1 MSIKR
6 IGILT
11 SGGDAPGMNAAI
23 RAVTRTCLN
32 NGIEVYGV
40 RLGYKGLFEGDFIK
54 FDTNSTRNYLNVGGT
69 FLKSAR
75 FPEFKDVEVRKQ
87 AIEQMKKVGMEAL
100 VVIGGDG
107 TLTSARDFAR
117 KGVKVIGVPKT
128 IDNDVLYVDHTFG
141 FTTALGVI
149 CNAVDRVRTT
159 AYSHDRVQILEVM
172 GRHCGW
178 LALEGGLSGGAD
190 IILLPEI
197 PYDIYKIVDVI
208 KKRDAEGHFD
218 TVIVVSEGA
227 KPKDGNV
234 VIKKIVADS
243 ADTIRLG
250 GIGDQLASQLE
261 VLLGGKEV
269 RATNIGHTQRGGET
283 CQFDRS
289 LCTKFGSLAVDAL
302 FEGKSVGDYDE
313 IIQGHVHFGY
323 IHDNEGTR
331 FRTLRAVGMG
341 YGPNEPVDMSIDFI
355 FLLLKFSNNLLLF
368 SRSLSYTPL
377 QSSIFTTLLL
387 YYSTEFTT
395 CQ

>member
-1 MSIKR
+1 MSEIKR
-6 IGILT
+6 IGVLT
-11 SGGDAPGMNAAI
+11 GGGDCSGLNAVV
-23 RAVTRTCLN
+23 RAVTLTAINKYGC
-32 NGIEVYGV
+32 EVIGFKK
-40 RLGYKGLFEGDFIK
+40 GYAGLYANDYMDLTVENTEKI
-54 FDTNSTRNYLNVGGT
+54 LAQGGT
-69 FLKSAR
+69 ILRNSNKDNLFNYAYR
-75 FPEFKDVEVRKQ
+75 DENGNIQHKDVSDVAVENL
-87 AIEQMKKVGMEAL
+87 KKLNIDAL

-149 CNAVDRVRTT
+149 CNAIDRVRTT

-172 GRHCGW
+172 GRNCGW

-208 KKRDAEGHFD
+208 KKRDEEGHFD

-302 FEGKSVGDYDE
+302 FEGKSGEMVTIYNSVPQTVSLELVLGSGATGETSKGGKNSVDPNGFVVKTARNIGISFGD
-313 IIQGHVHFGY
+313 
-323 IHDNEGTR
+323 
-331 FRTLRAVGMG
+331 
-341 YGPNEPVDMSIDFI
+341 
-355 FLLLKFSNNLLLF
+355 
-368 SRSLSYTPL
+368 
-377 QSSIFTTLLL
+377 
-387 YYSTEFTT
+387 
-395 CQ
+395 

>member
-1 MSIKR
+1 MSEIKR
-6 IGILT
+6 IGVLT
-11 SGGDAPGMNAAI
+11 GGGDCSGLNAVI
-23 RAVTRTCLN
+23 RAVTLTAINKYGC
-32 NGIEVYGV
+32 EVIGFKK
-40 RLGYKGLFEGDFIK
+40 GYAGLYANDYMELTVENTEKI
-54 FDTNSTRNYLNVGGT
+54 LAQGGT
-69 FLKSAR
+69 ILRNSNKDNLFNYAYRDENGNIKH
-75 FPEFKDVEVRKQ
+75 KDVSDVAVENL
-87 AIEQMKKVGMEAL
+87 KKLNIDAL

-149 CNAVDRVRTT
+149 CNAIDRVRTT

-172 GRHCGW
+172 GRNCGW

-208 KKRDAEGHFD
+208 KKRDEEGHFD

-302 FEGKSVGDYDE
+302 FEGKSGEMVTIYNSVPQTVSLELVLGSGATGETSKGGKNSVDPNGFVVKTARNIGISFGD
-313 IIQGHVHFGY
+313 
-323 IHDNEGTR
+323 
-331 FRTLRAVGMG
+331 
-341 YGPNEPVDMSIDFI
+341 
-355 FLLLKFSNNLLLF
+355 
-368 SRSLSYTPL
+368 
-377 QSSIFTTLLL
+377 
-387 YYSTEFTT
+387 
-395 CQ
+395 

>member
-1 MSIKR
+1 MSKIKK
-6 IGILT
+6 IGVLT
-11 SGGDAPGMNAAI
+11 GGGDCSGLNAVV
-23 RAVTRTCLN
+23 RAVTLTAINKYGCEVIGFKKGYAGLYSNDYMQLTVENTEKILN
-32 NGIEVYGV
+32 Q
-40 RLGYKGLFEGDFIK
+40 
-54 FDTNSTRNYLNVGGT
+54 GGT
-69 FLKSAR
+69 ILKNSNKDNLFNYAYR
-75 FPEFKDVEVRKQ
+75 DENNNILHKDVSDVAVENLKNLN
-87 AIEQMKKVGMEAL
+87 IDAL

-117 KGVKVIGVPKT
+117 KGVRVIGVPKT

-149 CNAVDRVRTT
+149 CNAIDRVRTT

-172 GRHCGW
+172 GRNCGW

-197 PYDIYKIVDVI
+197 PYDVYKIVDLI
-208 KKRDAEGHFD
+208 KKRDEQGHFD

-302 FEGKSVGDYDE
+302 FEGKSGEMVTIYNSVPQTVSLEKVLGSGATGETSKGGKNSVDPNGFVVKTARNIGISFGD
-313 IIQGHVHFGY
+313 
-323 IHDNEGTR
+323 
-331 FRTLRAVGMG
+331 
-341 YGPNEPVDMSIDFI
+341 
-355 FLLLKFSNNLLLF
+355 
-368 SRSLSYTPL
+368 
-377 QSSIFTTLLL
+377 
-387 YYSTEFTT
+387 
-395 CQ
+395 

>member
-1 MSIKR
+1 MSEIKR

-11 SGGDAPGMNAAI
+11 GGGDCSGLNAVV
-23 RAVTRTCLN
+23 RAVTLTAINKYGCEVIGFKKGYAGLYANDYMELTVENTEKILN
-32 NGIEVYGV
+32 Q
-40 RLGYKGLFEGDFIK
+40 
-54 FDTNSTRNYLNVGGT
+54 GGT
-69 FLKSAR
+69 ILRNSNKDNLFNYAYR
-75 FPEFKDVEVRKQ
+75 DENGNIQHKDVSNV
-87 AIEQMKKVGMEAL
+87 AIENLKKLNIDAL

-117 KGVKVIGVPKT
+117 KGIRVIGVPKT

-149 CNAVDRVRTT
+149 CNAIDRVRTT

-172 GRHCGW
+172 GRNCGW

-208 KKRDAEGHFD
+208 KKRDEEGHFD

-302 FEGKSVGDYDE
+302 FEGKSGEMVTIYNSVPQTVSLELVLGSGATGETSKGGKNSVDPNGFVVKTARNIGISFGD
-313 IIQGHVHFGY
+313 
-323 IHDNEGTR
+323 
-331 FRTLRAVGMG
+331 
-341 YGPNEPVDMSIDFI
+341 
-355 FLLLKFSNNLLLF
+355 
-368 SRSLSYTPL
+368 
-377 QSSIFTTLLL
+377 
-387 YYSTEFTT
+387 
-395 CQ
+395 

>member
-1 MSIKR
+1 MSEIKR
-6 IGILT
+6 IGVLT
-11 SGGDAPGMNAAI
+11 GGGDCSGLNAVV
-23 RAVTRTCLN
+23 RAVTLTAINKYGC
-32 NGIEVYGV
+32 EVIGFKK
-40 RLGYKGLFEGDFIK
+40 GYAGLYANDYMELTVENTEKI
-54 FDTNSTRNYLNVGGT
+54 LAQGGT
-69 FLKSAR
+69 ILRNSNKDNLFNYAYR
-75 FPEFKDVEVRKQ
+75 DENGNIMHKDVSDVAVENL
-87 AIEQMKKVGMEAL
+87 KKLNIDAL

-149 CNAVDRVRTT
+149 CNAIDRVRTT

-172 GRHCGW
+172 GRNCGW

-302 FEGKSVGDYDE
+302 FEGKSGEMVTIYNSVPQTVSLEKVLGSGATGETSKGGKNSVDPNGFVVKTARNIGISFGD
-313 IIQGHVHFGY
+313 
-323 IHDNEGTR
+323 
-331 FRTLRAVGMG
+331 
-341 YGPNEPVDMSIDFI
+341 
-355 FLLLKFSNNLLLF
+355 
-368 SRSLSYTPL
+368 
-377 QSSIFTTLLL
+377 
-387 YYSTEFTT
+387 
-395 CQ
+395 

>member
-1 MSIKR
+1 MSEIKR
-6 IGILT
+6 IGVLT
-11 SGGDAPGMNAAI
+11 GGGDCSGLNAVV
-23 RAVTRTCLN
+23 RAVTLTAINKYGCEVIGFKKGYAGLYANDYMELTVENTEKILN
-32 NGIEVYGV
+32 Q
-40 RLGYKGLFEGDFIK
+40 
-54 FDTNSTRNYLNVGGT
+54 GGT
-69 FLKSAR
+69 ILRNSNKDNLFNYAYR
-75 FPEFKDVEVRKQ
+75 DENGNIQHKDVSDVAVENL
-87 AIEQMKKVGMEAL
+87 KKLNIDAL

-172 GRHCGW
+172 GRNCGW

-208 KKRDAEGHFD
+208 KKRDEEGHFD

-302 FEGKSVGDYDE
+302 FEGKSGEMVTIYNTVPQTVSLELVLGSGATGETSKGGKNSVDPNGFVVKTARNIGISFGD
-313 IIQGHVHFGY
+313 
-323 IHDNEGTR
+323 
-331 FRTLRAVGMG
+331 
-341 YGPNEPVDMSIDFI
+341 
-355 FLLLKFSNNLLLF
+355 
-368 SRSLSYTPL
+368 
-377 QSSIFTTLLL
+377 
-387 YYSTEFTT
+387 
-395 CQ
+395 

>member
-1 MSIKR
+1 MSEIKR
-6 IGILT
+6 IGVLT
-11 SGGDAPGMNAAI
+11 GGGDCSGLNAVV
-23 RAVTRTCLN
+23 RAVTLTAINKYGCEVIGFKKGYAGLYANDYMELTVENTEKILN
-32 NGIEVYGV
+32 Q
-40 RLGYKGLFEGDFIK
+40 
-54 FDTNSTRNYLNVGGT
+54 GGT
-69 FLKSAR
+69 ILRNSNKDNLFNYAYRDENGNIKH
-75 FPEFKDVEVRKQ
+75 KDVSDVAVENL
-87 AIEQMKKVGMEAL
+87 KKLNIDAL

-149 CNAVDRVRTT
+149 CNAIDRVRTT

-172 GRHCGW
+172 GRNCGW

-208 KKRDAEGHFD
+208 KKRDEEGHFD

-302 FEGKSVGDYDE
+302 FEGKSGEMVTIYNSVPQTVSLELVLGSGATGETSKGGKNSVDPNGFVVKTARNIGISFGD
-313 IIQGHVHFGY
+313 
-323 IHDNEGTR
+323 
-331 FRTLRAVGMG
+331 
-341 YGPNEPVDMSIDFI
+341 
-355 FLLLKFSNNLLLF
+355 
-368 SRSLSYTPL
+368 
-377 QSSIFTTLLL
+377 
-387 YYSTEFTT
+387 
-395 CQ
+395 

>member
-1 MSIKR
+1 MSEIKR
-6 IGILT
+6 IGVLT
-11 SGGDAPGMNAAI
+11 GGGDCSGLNAVV
-23 RAVTRTCLN
+23 RAVTLTAINKYGC
-32 NGIEVYGV
+32 EVIGFKK
-40 RLGYKGLFEGDFIK
+40 GYAGLYANDYMELTVENTEKI
-54 FDTNSTRNYLNVGGT
+54 LAQGGT
-69 FLKSAR
+69 ILRNSNKDNLFNYAYR
-75 FPEFKDVEVRKQ
+75 DENGNIQHKDVSDVAVENL
-87 AIEQMKKVGMEAL
+87 KKLNIDAL

-149 CNAVDRVRTT
+149 CNAIDRVRTT
-159 AYSHDRVQILEVM
+159 AYSHDRVQVLEVM
-172 GRHCGW
+172 GRNCGW

-208 KKRDAEGHFD
+208 KKRDEEGHFD

-302 FEGKSVGDYDE
+302 FEGKSGEMVTIYNSVPQTVSLDLVLGNGATGETSKGGKNSVDPNGFVVKTARNIGISFGD
-313 IIQGHVHFGY
+313 
-323 IHDNEGTR
+323 
-331 FRTLRAVGMG
+331 
-341 YGPNEPVDMSIDFI
+341 
-355 FLLLKFSNNLLLF
+355 
-368 SRSLSYTPL
+368 
-377 QSSIFTTLLL
+377 
-387 YYSTEFTT
+387 
-395 CQ
+395 

>member
-1 MSIKR
+1 MSEIKR
-6 IGILT
+6 IGVLT
-11 SGGDAPGMNAAI
+11 GGGDCSGLNAVV
-23 RAVTRTCLN
+23 RAVTLTAINKYGCEVIGFKKGYAGLYANDYMELTVENTEKILN
-32 NGIEVYGV
+32 Q
-40 RLGYKGLFEGDFIK
+40 
-54 FDTNSTRNYLNVGGT
+54 GGT
-69 FLKSAR
+69 ILRNSNKDNLFNYAYR
-75 FPEFKDVEVRKQ
+75 DENGNIQHKDVSDVAVENL
-87 AIEQMKKVGMEAL
+87 KKLNIDAL

-149 CNAVDRVRTT
+149 CNAIDRVRTT

-172 GRHCGW
+172 GRNCGW

-208 KKRDAEGHFD
+208 KKRDEAGHFD

-302 FEGKSVGDYDE
+302 FEGKSGEMVTIYNSVPQTVSLELVLGSGATGETSKGGKNSVDPNGFVVKTARNIGISFGD
-313 IIQGHVHFGY
+313 
-323 IHDNEGTR
+323 
-331 FRTLRAVGMG
+331 
-341 YGPNEPVDMSIDFI
+341 
-355 FLLLKFSNNLLLF
+355 
-368 SRSLSYTPL
+368 
-377 QSSIFTTLLL
+377 
-387 YYSTEFTT
+387 
-395 CQ
+395 

>member
-1 MSIKR
+1 MSEIKR
-6 IGILT
+6 IGVLT
-11 SGGDAPGMNAAI
+11 GGGDCSGLNAVV
-23 RAVTRTCLN
+23 RAVTLTAINKYGC
-32 NGIEVYGV
+32 EVIGFKK
-40 RLGYKGLFEGDFIK
+40 GYAGLYANDYMELTVENTEKI
-54 FDTNSTRNYLNVGGT
+54 LAQGGT
-69 FLKSAR
+69 ILRNSNKDNLFNYAYR
-75 FPEFKDVEVRKQ
+75 DENGNIMHKDVSDVAVENL
-87 AIEQMKKVGMEAL
+87 KKLNIDAL

-149 CNAVDRVRTT
+149 CNAIDRVRTT
-159 AYSHDRVQILEVM
+159 AYSHDRVQVLEVM
-172 GRHCGW
+172 GRNCGW

-208 KKRDAEGHFD
+208 KKRDEEGHFD

-302 FEGKSVGDYDE
+302 FEGKSGEMVTIYNSVPQTVSLELVLGSGATGETSKGGKNSVDPNGFVVKTARNIGISFGD
-313 IIQGHVHFGY
+313 
-323 IHDNEGTR
+323 
-331 FRTLRAVGMG
+331 
-341 YGPNEPVDMSIDFI
+341 
-355 FLLLKFSNNLLLF
+355 
-368 SRSLSYTPL
+368 
-377 QSSIFTTLLL
+377 
-387 YYSTEFTT
+387 
-395 CQ
+395 

>member
-1 MSIKR
+1 MSDIKR
-6 IGILT
+6 IGVLT
-11 SGGDAPGMNAAI
+11 GGGDCSGLNAVV
-23 RAVTRTCLN
+23 RAVTLTAINKYGC
-32 NGIEVYGV
+32 EVIGFKK
-40 RLGYKGLFEGDFIK
+40 GYAGLYANDYMELTVENTEKI
-54 FDTNSTRNYLNVGGT
+54 LAQGGT
-69 FLKSAR
+69 ILRNSNKDNLFNYAYRDENGNIKH
-75 FPEFKDVEVRKQ
+75 KDVSDVAVENL
-87 AIEQMKKVGMEAL
+87 KKLNIDAL

-107 TLTSARDFAR
+107 TLTSARDFSR

-149 CNAVDRVRTT
+149 CNAIDRVRTT

-172 GRHCGW
+172 GRNCGW

-208 KKRDAEGHFD
+208 KKRDEAGHFD

-269 RATNIGHTQRGGET
+269 RATNIGHIQRGGET

-302 FEGKSVGDYDE
+302 FEGKSGEMVTIYNSVPQTVSLELVLGSGATGETSKGGKNSVDPNGFVVKTARNIGISFGD
-313 IIQGHVHFGY
+313 
-323 IHDNEGTR
+323 
-331 FRTLRAVGMG
+331 
-341 YGPNEPVDMSIDFI
+341 
-355 FLLLKFSNNLLLF
+355 
-368 SRSLSYTPL
+368 
-377 QSSIFTTLLL
+377 
-387 YYSTEFTT
+387 
-395 CQ
+395 

>member
-1 MSIKR
+1 MSEIKR
-6 IGILT
+6 IGVLT
-11 SGGDAPGMNAAI
+11 GGGDCSGLNAVV
-23 RAVTRTCLN
+23 RAVTLTAINKYGCEVIGFKKGYAGLYANDYMELTVENTEKILN
-32 NGIEVYGV
+32 Q
-40 RLGYKGLFEGDFIK
+40 
-54 FDTNSTRNYLNVGGT
+54 GGT
-69 FLKSAR
+69 ILRNSNKDNLFNYAYR
-75 FPEFKDVEVRKQ
+75 DENGNIQHKDVSDVAVENL
-87 AIEQMKKVGMEAL
+87 KKLNIDAL

-149 CNAVDRVRTT
+149 CNAIDRVRTT

-172 GRHCGW
+172 GRNCGW

-208 KKRDAEGHFD
+208 KKRDEAGHFD

-302 FEGKSVGDYDE
+302 FEGKSGEMVTIYNSVPQTVSLELVLGNGATGETSKGGKNSVDPNGFVVKTARNVG
-313 IIQGHVHFGY
+313 ISFG
-323 IHDNEGTR
+323 D
-331 FRTLRAVGMG
+331 
-341 YGPNEPVDMSIDFI
+341 
-355 FLLLKFSNNLLLF
+355 
-368 SRSLSYTPL
+368 
-377 QSSIFTTLLL
+377 
-387 YYSTEFTT
+387 
-395 CQ
+395 

>member
-1 MSIKR
+1 MSEIKR
-6 IGILT
+6 IGVLT
-11 SGGDAPGMNAAI
+11 GGGDCSGLNAVV
-23 RAVTRTCLN
+23 RAVTLTAINKYGC
-32 NGIEVYGV
+32 EVIGFKK
-40 RLGYKGLFEGDFIK
+40 GYAGLYANDYMELTVENTEKI
-54 FDTNSTRNYLNVGGT
+54 LAQGGT
-69 FLKSAR
+69 ILRNSNKDNLFNYAYR
-75 FPEFKDVEVRKQ
+75 DENGNIMHKDVSDIAVENL
-87 AIEQMKKVGMEAL
+87 KKLNIDAL

-149 CNAVDRVRTT
+149 CNAIDRVRTT

-172 GRHCGW
+172 GRNCGW

-208 KKRDAEGHFD
+208 KKRDEAGHFD

-269 RATNIGHTQRGGET
+269 RATNIGHIQRGGET

-302 FEGKSVGDYDE
+302 FEGKSGEMVTIYNSVPQTVSLELVLGSGATGETSKGGKNSVDPNGFVVKTARNIGVSFGD
-313 IIQGHVHFGY
+313 
-323 IHDNEGTR
+323 
-331 FRTLRAVGMG
+331 
-341 YGPNEPVDMSIDFI
+341 
-355 FLLLKFSNNLLLF
+355 
-368 SRSLSYTPL
+368 
-377 QSSIFTTLLL
+377 
-387 YYSTEFTT
+387 
-395 CQ
+395 

>member
-1 MSIKR
+1 MSEIKR
-6 IGILT
+6 IGVLT
-11 SGGDAPGMNAAI
+11 GGGDCSGLNAVV
-23 RAVTRTCLN
+23 RAVTLTAINKYGC
-32 NGIEVYGV
+32 EVIGFKK
-40 RLGYKGLFEGDFIK
+40 GYAGLYANDYMELTVENTEKI
-54 FDTNSTRNYLNVGGT
+54 LAQGGT
-69 FLKSAR
+69 ILRNSNKDNLFNYAYRDENGNIKH
-75 FPEFKDVEVRKQ
+75 KDVSDVAVENL
-87 AIEQMKKVGMEAL
+87 KKLNIDAL

-149 CNAVDRVRTT
+149 CNAIDRVRTT
-159 AYSHDRVQILEVM
+159 AYSHDRVQVLEVM
-172 GRHCGW
+172 GRNCGW

-208 KKRDAEGHFD
+208 KKRDEAGHFD

-302 FEGKSVGDYDE
+302 FEGKSGEMVTIYNSVPQTVSLELVLGSGATGETSKGGKNSVDPNGFVVKTARNVG
-313 IIQGHVHFGY
+313 ISFG
-323 IHDNEGTR
+323 D
-331 FRTLRAVGMG
+331 
-341 YGPNEPVDMSIDFI
+341 
-355 FLLLKFSNNLLLF
+355 
-368 SRSLSYTPL
+368 
-377 QSSIFTTLLL
+377 
-387 YYSTEFTT
+387 
-395 CQ
+395 

>member
-1 MSIKR
+1 MSEIKR
-6 IGILT
+6 IGVLT
-11 SGGDAPGMNAAI
+11 GGGDCSGLNAVV
-23 RAVTRTCLN
+23 RAVTLTAINKYGCEVIGFKKGYAGLYANDYMELTVENTEKILN
-32 NGIEVYGV
+32 Q
-40 RLGYKGLFEGDFIK
+40 
-54 FDTNSTRNYLNVGGT
+54 GGT
-69 FLKSAR
+69 ILRNSNKDNLFNYAYRDENGNIKH
-75 FPEFKDVEVRKQ
+75 KDVSDVAVENL
-87 AIEQMKKVGMEAL
+87 KKLNIDAL

-172 GRHCGW
+172 GRNCGW

-208 KKRDAEGHFD
+208 KKRDEEGHFD

-302 FEGKSVGDYDE
+302 FEGKSGEMVTIYNTVPQTVSLELVLGNGATGETSKGGKNSVDPNGFVVKTARNIGISFGD
-313 IIQGHVHFGY
+313 
-323 IHDNEGTR
+323 
-331 FRTLRAVGMG
+331 
-341 YGPNEPVDMSIDFI
+341 
-355 FLLLKFSNNLLLF
+355 
-368 SRSLSYTPL
+368 
-377 QSSIFTTLLL
+377 
-387 YYSTEFTT
+387 
-395 CQ
+395 

>member
-1 MSIKR
+1 MSEIKR
-6 IGILT
+6 IGVLT
-11 SGGDAPGMNAAI
+11 GGGDCSGLNAVV
-23 RAVTRTCLN
+23 RAVTLTAINKYGCEVIGFKKGYAGLYANDYMELTVENTEKILN
-32 NGIEVYGV
+32 Q
-40 RLGYKGLFEGDFIK
+40 
-54 FDTNSTRNYLNVGGT
+54 GGT
-69 FLKSAR
+69 ILRNSNKDNLFNYAYR
-75 FPEFKDVEVRKQ
+75 DENGNIQHKDVSDVAVENL
-87 AIEQMKKVGMEAL
+87 KKLNIDAL

-149 CNAVDRVRTT
+149 CNAIDRVRTT

-172 GRHCGW
+172 GRNCGW

-208 KKRDAEGHFD
+208 KKRDEEGHFD

-302 FEGKSVGDYDE
+302 FEGKSGEMVTIYNTVPQTVSLELVLGSGATGETSKGGKNSVDPNGFVVKTARNIGISFGD
-313 IIQGHVHFGY
+313 
-323 IHDNEGTR
+323 
-331 FRTLRAVGMG
+331 
-341 YGPNEPVDMSIDFI
+341 
-355 FLLLKFSNNLLLF
+355 
-368 SRSLSYTPL
+368 
-377 QSSIFTTLLL
+377 
-387 YYSTEFTT
+387 
-395 CQ
+395 

>member
-1 MSIKR
+1 MSKIRK
-6 IGILT
+6 IGVLT
-11 SGGDAPGMNAAI
+11 GGGDCSGLNAVV
-23 RAVTRTCLN
+23 RAVTLTAINKYGCEVIGFKKGYAGLYSNDYMQLTVENTEKILN
-32 NGIEVYGV
+32 Q
-40 RLGYKGLFEGDFIK
+40 
-54 FDTNSTRNYLNVGGT
+54 GGT
-69 FLKSAR
+69 ILKNSNKDNLFNYAYR
-75 FPEFKDVEVRKQ
+75 DENNNILHKDVSDVAVENLKNLN
-87 AIEQMKKVGMEAL
+87 IDAL

-117 KGVKVIGVPKT
+117 KGVRVIGVPKT

-149 CNAVDRVRTT
+149 CNAIDRVRTT

-172 GRHCGW
+172 GRNCGW

-197 PYDIYKIVDVI
+197 PYDVYKIVDLI
-208 KKRDAEGHFD
+208 KKRDEQGHFD

-302 FEGKSVGDYDE
+302 FEGKSGEMVTIYNSVPQTVSLEKVLGSGATGETSKGGKNSVDPNGFVVKTARNIGISFGD
-313 IIQGHVHFGY
+313 
-323 IHDNEGTR
+323 
-331 FRTLRAVGMG
+331 
-341 YGPNEPVDMSIDFI
+341 
-355 FLLLKFSNNLLLF
+355 
-368 SRSLSYTPL
+368 
-377 QSSIFTTLLL
+377 
-387 YYSTEFTT
+387 
-395 CQ
+395 

>member
-1 MSIKR
+1 MSEIKR
-6 IGILT
+6 IGVLT
-11 SGGDAPGMNAAI
+11 GGGDCSGLNAVV
-23 RAVTRTCLN
+23 RAVTLTAINKYGCEVIGFKKGYAGLYANDYMELTVENTEKILN
-32 NGIEVYGV
+32 Q
-40 RLGYKGLFEGDFIK
+40 
-54 FDTNSTRNYLNVGGT
+54 GGT
-69 FLKSAR
+69 ILRNSNKDNLFNYAYR
-75 FPEFKDVEVRKQ
+75 DENGNIQHKDVSDV
-87 AIEQMKKVGMEAL
+87 AIENLKKLNIDAL

-149 CNAVDRVRTT
+149 CNAIDRVRTT

-172 GRHCGW
+172 GRNCGW

-208 KKRDAEGHFD
+208 KKRDEEGHFD

-302 FEGKSVGDYDE
+302 FEGKSGEMVTIYNSVPQTVSLELVLGSGATGETSKGGKNSVDPNGFVVKTARNIGISFGD
-313 IIQGHVHFGY
+313 
-323 IHDNEGTR
+323 
-331 FRTLRAVGMG
+331 
-341 YGPNEPVDMSIDFI
+341 
-355 FLLLKFSNNLLLF
+355 
-368 SRSLSYTPL
+368 
-377 QSSIFTTLLL
+377 
-387 YYSTEFTT
+387 
-395 CQ
+395 

>member
-1 MSIKR
+1 MSEIKR
-6 IGILT
+6 IGVLT
-11 SGGDAPGMNAAI
+11 GGGDCSGLNAVV
-23 RAVTRTCLN
+23 RAVTLTAINKYGC
-32 NGIEVYGV
+32 EVIGFKK
-40 RLGYKGLFEGDFIK
+40 GYAGLYANDYMELTVENTEKI
-54 FDTNSTRNYLNVGGT
+54 LAQGGT
-69 FLKSAR
+69 ILRNSNKNNLFNYAYR
-75 FPEFKDVEVRKQ
+75 DENGNIQHKDVSDVAVENL
-87 AIEQMKKVGMEAL
+87 KKLNIDAL

-149 CNAVDRVRTT
+149 CNAIDRVRTT

-172 GRHCGW
+172 GRNCGW

-208 KKRDAEGHFD
+208 KKRDSEGHFD

-302 FEGKSVGDYDE
+302 FEGKSGEMVTIYNSVPQTVSLELVLGSGATGETSKGGKNSVDPNGFVVKTARNIGISFGD
-313 IIQGHVHFGY
+313 
-323 IHDNEGTR
+323 
-331 FRTLRAVGMG
+331 
-341 YGPNEPVDMSIDFI
+341 
-355 FLLLKFSNNLLLF
+355 
-368 SRSLSYTPL
+368 
-377 QSSIFTTLLL
+377 
-387 YYSTEFTT
+387 
-395 CQ
+395 

>member
-1 MSIKR
+1 MSEIKR
-6 IGILT
+6 IGVLT
-11 SGGDAPGMNAAI
+11 GGGDCSGLNAVV
-23 RAVTRTCLN
+23 RAVTLTAINKYGC
-32 NGIEVYGV
+32 EVIGFKK
-40 RLGYKGLFEGDFIK
+40 GYAGLYANDYMELTVENTEKI
-54 FDTNSTRNYLNVGGT
+54 LAQGGT
-69 FLKSAR
+69 ILRNSNKDNLFNYAYRDENGNIMHKDASDVAVENLK
-75 FPEFKDVEVRKQ
+75 KLNID
-87 AIEQMKKVGMEAL
+87 AL

-149 CNAVDRVRTT
+149 CNAIDRVRTT

-172 GRHCGW
+172 GRNCGW

-208 KKRDAEGHFD
+208 KKRDEAGHFD

-302 FEGKSVGDYDE
+302 FEGKSGEMVTIYNSVPQTVSLELVLGSGATGETSKGGKNSVDPNGFVVKTARNIGISFGD
-313 IIQGHVHFGY
+313 
-323 IHDNEGTR
+323 
-331 FRTLRAVGMG
+331 
-341 YGPNEPVDMSIDFI
+341 
-355 FLLLKFSNNLLLF
+355 
-368 SRSLSYTPL
+368 
-377 QSSIFTTLLL
+377 
-387 YYSTEFTT
+387 
-395 CQ
+395 

>member
-1 MSIKR
+1 MSDIKR
-6 IGILT
+6 IGVLT
-11 SGGDAPGMNAAI
+11 GGGDCSGLNAVV
-23 RAVTRTCLN
+23 RAVTLTAINKYGC
-32 NGIEVYGV
+32 EVIGFKK
-40 RLGYKGLFEGDFIK
+40 GYAGLYANDYMELTVENTEKI
-54 FDTNSTRNYLNVGGT
+54 LAQGGT
-69 FLKSAR
+69 ILRNSNKDNLFNYAYRDENGNIKH
-75 FPEFKDVEVRKQ
+75 KDVSDVAVENL
-87 AIEQMKKVGMEAL
+87 KKLNIDAL

-149 CNAVDRVRTT
+149 CNAIDRVRTT

-172 GRHCGW
+172 GRNCGW

-208 KKRDAEGHFD
+208 KKRDEAGHFD

-302 FEGKSVGDYDE
+302 FEGKSGEMVTIYNSVPQTVSLELVLGSGATGETSKGGKNSVDPNGFVVKTARNIGISFGD
-313 IIQGHVHFGY
+313 
-323 IHDNEGTR
+323 
-331 FRTLRAVGMG
+331 
-341 YGPNEPVDMSIDFI
+341 
-355 FLLLKFSNNLLLF
+355 
-368 SRSLSYTPL
+368 
-377 QSSIFTTLLL
+377 
-387 YYSTEFTT
+387 
-395 CQ
+395 

>member
-1 MSIKR
+1 MSEIKR
-6 IGILT
+6 IGVLT
-11 SGGDAPGMNAAI
+11 GGGDCSGLNAVV
-23 RAVTRTCLN
+23 RAVTLTAINKYGC
-32 NGIEVYGV
+32 EVIGFKK
-40 RLGYKGLFEGDFIK
+40 GYAGLYANDYMELTVENTEKI
-54 FDTNSTRNYLNVGGT
+54 LAQGGT
-69 FLKSAR
+69 ILRNSNKDNLFNYAYR
-75 FPEFKDVEVRKQ
+75 DENGNIMHKDVSDVAVENL
-87 AIEQMKKVGMEAL
+87 KKLNIDAL

-149 CNAVDRVRTT
+149 CNAIDRVRTT

-172 GRHCGW
+172 GRNCGW

-208 KKRDAEGHFD
+208 KKRDEAGHFD

-302 FEGKSVGDYDE
+302 FEGKSGEMVTIYNSVPQTVSLELVLGSGATGETSKGGKNSVDPNGFVVKTARNIGISFGD
-313 IIQGHVHFGY
+313 
-323 IHDNEGTR
+323 
-331 FRTLRAVGMG
+331 
-341 YGPNEPVDMSIDFI
+341 
-355 FLLLKFSNNLLLF
+355 
-368 SRSLSYTPL
+368 
-377 QSSIFTTLLL
+377 
-387 YYSTEFTT
+387 
-395 CQ
+395 

>member
-1 MSIKR
+1 MSEIKR
-6 IGILT
+6 IGVLT
-11 SGGDAPGMNAAI
+11 GGGDCSGLNAVV
-23 RAVTRTCLN
+23 RAVTLTAINKYGCEVIGFKKGYAGLYANDYMELTVENTEKILN
-32 NGIEVYGV
+32 Q
-40 RLGYKGLFEGDFIK
+40 
-54 FDTNSTRNYLNVGGT
+54 GGT
-69 FLKSAR
+69 ILRNSNKDNLFNYAYRDENGNIKH
-75 FPEFKDVEVRKQ
+75 KDVSDVAVENL
-87 AIEQMKKVGMEAL
+87 KKLNIDAL

-149 CNAVDRVRTT
+149 CNAIDRVRTT

-172 GRHCGW
+172 GRNCGW

-208 KKRDAEGHFD
+208 KKRDEAGHFD

-302 FEGKSVGDYDE
+302 FEGKSGEMVTIYNSVPQTVSLELVLGNGATGETSKGGKNSVDPNGFVVKTARNIGISFGD
-313 IIQGHVHFGY
+313 
-323 IHDNEGTR
+323 
-331 FRTLRAVGMG
+331 
-341 YGPNEPVDMSIDFI
+341 
-355 FLLLKFSNNLLLF
+355 
-368 SRSLSYTPL
+368 
-377 QSSIFTTLLL
+377 
-387 YYSTEFTT
+387 
-395 CQ
+395 